1 MIQDARTRLLR
12 QAALHAALAFLAV
25 ITLFPV
31 WMMVQLAFKDS
42 AQMTVRFWSLP
53 HPFRWDNIAFGFSAT
68 IGSIANSV
76 LVSGAVCCLT
86 LALSLLA
93 AYAFS
98 HLRFRGSE
106 AVFLSVVGLLMVP
119 GVLVL
124 VPLFLTT
131 RDLGLINGYWG
142 LILPQVAGGLPL
154 GIFFLR
160 SFFDGLPTDLFDA
173 ARIDG
178 ATEIGVLRHVVVPLS
193 KPILGTVA
201 VLNILATWNN
211 YVWPLVVVRDASLR
225 TIPLSLAFL
234 VTEHDLLRQPC
245 KQMAAFAVA
254 SVPMVVCFLVA
265 MRPFMRGIT
274 SGALKA

>member
-1 MIQDARTRLLR
+1 MTRNARARLMR
-12 QAALHAALAFLAV
+12 QAMLHMALVILAAV
-25 ITLFPV
+25 TLFPV
-31 WMMVQLAFKDS
+31 LMMVQLALKDS
-42 AQMTVRFWSLP
+42 AQMTVRFWGLP
-53 HPFRWDNIAFGFSAT
+53 RPFRWDNIMFGIEAT
-68 IGSIANSV
+68 LGCIANSI
-76 LVSGAVCCLT
+76 LVSGAVCALT
-86 LALSLLA
+86 LALALLA
-93 AYAFS
+93 AYSFS

-106 AVFLSVVGLLMVP
+106 ALFLAVVGLLMVP

-160 SFFDGLPTDLFDA
+160 GFFDGLPADLFDA

-178 ATEIGVLRHVVVPLS
+178 ASEFSVLRHVVVPLS

-225 TIPLSLAFL
+225 TIPLGLAFL
-234 VTEHDLLRQPC
+234 VTEHDLLRQPS

-254 SVPMVVCFLVA
+254 SIPMVVCFLVA